1 MGFQQDGAFINS
13 FIWCAVG
20 AGLGWLSGRIGARG
34 NHIVL
39 LENLAVGIFGAFIG
53 GDFVAAVLRADGV
66 NDAVFSPRSPGLAVI
81 GAVVMLLLLRLM
93 RTLVGPLH
101 HRKSVV
107 RRRD

>member
-1 MGFQQDGAFINS
+1 MGLQQDGAFINS
-13 FIWCAVG
+13 YIWCAVG
-20 AGLGWLSGRIGARG
+20 AGLGWLSGRLGARG

-66 NDAVFSPRSPGLAVI
+66 NDAVFSPRSLGLAVI